1 MNDGNKV
8 LVSIND
14 LGSKMKYYPQIA
26 KEMSD
31 KGIRGIVDMEAG
43 IYSYPYTENSTTE
56 DATQNSTDQS
66 GTAVVND

>member
-1 MNDGNKV
+1 
-8 LVSIND
+8 
-14 LGSKMKYYPQIA
+14 
-26 KEMSD
+26 MSD
-31 KGIRGIVDMEAG
+31 KGIKGIVDMEAG